1 MMSPKSSFLSQLEA
15 SLQPLQHLYALQY
28 FKHIDSTNQEAMRQL
43 EGGVQSGTVIVAE
56 QQSAGRGRLGRVW
69 HTVEDALA
77 MSIIFRPD
85 LPPEKISQLSL
96 VTAVAL
102 QQTLANYCADIRIK
116 WPNDL
121 LIHGAKVSGI
131 LTEMRTQQK
140 HVDGVVIGLG
150 VNLKQPQKG
159 WPSDIQQQVTDIQ
172 SHCMQ
177 PISRTTCAM
186 QILTSLDHWYDIYLQ
201 QGFAAIRH
209 TWWQYHIASNQK
221 VRVFN
226 GNSYIEGVAT
236 ALDDDGAL
244 LLDVQGAIQRIM
256 AGEVFLQ
263 DISGSFEI

>member
-1 MMSPKSSFLSQLEA
+1 MMILKTSYHAQLEA
-15 SLQPLQHLYALQY
+15 SLQALKHLHTLQY
-28 FKHIDSTNQEAMRQL
+28 FKHIDSTNREAMRQL
-43 EGGVQSGTVIVAE
+43 EGEVQSGTVIIAD

-69 HTVEDALA
+69 HTVEDALT

-85 LPPEKISQLSL
+85 LPPEKTPQLSL

-150 VNLKQPQKG
+150 VNLKQPKNG
-159 WPSDIQQQVTDIQ
+159 WPSDIQQHVTDLQ

-186 QILTSLDHWYDIYLQ
+186 QILASLDRWYDIYLQ

-209 TWWQYHIASNQK
+209 RWWQYHIASQQK
-221 VRVFN
+221 VHVFN
-226 GNSYIEGVAT
+226 GNRYIEGVAI

-244 LLDVQGAIQRIM
+244 LLDVQGDIQRIM

-263 DISGSFEI
+263 DISGSFEK

>member
-1 MMSPKSSFLSQLEA
+1 MMNPKSSFSSQLEA
-15 SLQPLQHLYALQY
+15 SLQPLQHLHALQH
-28 FKHIDSTNQEAMRQL
+28 FKSIDSTNSEAMRQL
-43 EGGVQSGTVIVAE
+43 EAGAESGKIIIAD
-56 QQSAGRGRLGRVW
+56 QQSAGRGRLGRIW
-69 HTVEDALA
+69 HTMEDALA

-85 LPPEKISQLSL
+85 LAPEKIPQLSL

-102 QQTLANYCADIRIK
+102 QQALANYCPKIRIK

-121 LIHGAKVSGI
+121 FIHGAKVSGI

-150 VNLKQPQKG
+150 VNLKQPKKG
-159 WPSDIQQQVTDIQ
+159 WVNDIHQQVTDLQ

-201 QGFAAIRH
+201 QGFAAIRN
-209 TWWQYHIASNQK
+209 TWWQYHIASKQK

-244 LLDVQGAIQRIM
+244 LLDVQGDIQRIM